1 MNIYHPYPQGYYVYA
16 YIRNKTSTNGH
27 AGSPYYIGKGKH
39 NRAWVPHYTPSVAS
53 CIVILAENLTEIG
66 AFALERRLIRW
77 YGRIDLGNGILR
89 NRTDGGEGTSNVVYT
104 HSRREKISVAMK
116 GKPKSKKAIQQGIET
131 KRANGTLDHTEETKI
146 KMGESQKKRPPQSEE
161 TKRKRSESMKGR
173 KFSEAHKAAISQAKK
188 GRTTWN
194 KGLTKDDPRVSEYA
208 SKEISEETRKLLS
221 SKLRG
226 KKKTPEHIQ
235 KMSDNAK
242 RQWQC
247 IRDDQA
253 KEPKR

>member
-116 GKPKSKKAIQQGIET
+116 GKPKSKEAIQQGIET
-131 KRANGTLDHTEETKI
+131 RRANGTLSHTEEAKI
-146 KMGESQKKRPPQSEE
+146 KMRESQKNRPAQREE
-161 TKRKRSESMKGR
+161 TKRKRSESMTGR

-188 GRTTWN
+188 GRPKSPEQREKTSQAL
-194 KGLTKDDPRVSEYA
+194 KGRTFSA
-208 SKEISEETRKLLS
+208 ETRKKIAD
-221 SKLRG
+221 KLRG
-226 KKKTPEHIQ
+226 RKRTPEQ
-235 KMSDNAK
+235 LKVMSDNAK
-242 RQWQC
+242 RQWQ
-247 IRDDQA
+247 
-253 KEPKR
+253 KRNGQSGESCE